1 MLLLGVREENSWL
14 LSTFNLTYAVGWDNT
29 CKAVNTAYDYYDDTE
44 ILVDGKKIDISFKDN
59 VLKLTEAGNMT
70 IRGMSKIIKVP
81 LMITF
86 YDQLKTVNVAVARTT
101 EEFKEANYQK
111 FNTSLEE
118 YMDSLE
124 LAMYR

>member
-14 LSTFNLTYAVGWDNT
+14 LSTFNLAYAVGWDNI

>member
-1 MLLLGVREENSWL
+1 
-14 LSTFNLTYAVGWDNT
+14 
-29 CKAVNTAYDYYDDTE
+29 
-44 ILVDGKKIDISFKDN
+44 
-59 VLKLTEAGNMT
+59 
-70 IRGMSKIIKVP
+70 MSKIIKVP
-81 LMITF
+81 LIITF
-86 YDQLKTVNVAVARTT
+86 YNQLKTVNVAVARTT

>member
-1 MLLLGVREENSWL
+1 
-14 LSTFNLTYAVGWDNT
+14 
-29 CKAVNTAYDYYDDTE
+29 
-44 ILVDGKKIDISFKDN
+44 
-59 VLKLTEAGNMT
+59 MT

-81 LMITF
+81 LIITF
-86 YDQLKTVNVAVARTT
+86 YNQLKTVNVAVARTT